1 MLLSLVLLV
10 TGCATQSPASS
21 TGRTLRQSQRGA
33 SLLESSRD
41 GLADDVSPHQSD
53 TPERL
58 QRHRENDAEAIAD
71 GQQRAAETRQAVT
84 EATDDVKGSIAGLA
98 RDIPKLAA
106 HARAIHAHGDLFA
119 RYFDFGVNQVLWL
132 GGSLRGAAML
142 VEVAD
147 SVDDP
152 DMAVGVLR
160 MTGPR
165 LQAAM
170 AGVMLLASWF
180 DFLQLADT
188 VLQQCPYY
196 SVEQLLVDMERVQK
210 RLEPAMTALS
220 SLEPG
225 RVEATAAAMPELM
238 GQLTQEFHTIRE
250 GARMAMERTGQVIAA
265 AQFIEMVGLVSTL
278 RVSLPRLPPA
288 GPVLLGARLVVSPG
302 GVMAG
307 SHLVVSAEWVEMM
320 RRLVQAG
327 VISMPVASA
336 AVRIHAGQV
345 LMAQSHRDLPKGVR
359 EALGDSPE
367 VRGMHETGKAG
378 AGMSEAPKHHVLPRE
393 HRKWFEQ
400 RGFTGAMDIDQF
412 CVRMEKSH
420 HEAVHGGGDWR
431 LGRAWPGEWN
441 QLLMRELLKAEARAG
456 RKLTRDAILKLVAKH
471 MKDYK
476 LPMNFT
482 SWRGQ

>member
-1 MLLSLVLLV
+1 
-10 TGCATQSPASS
+10 
-21 TGRTLRQSQRGA
+21 
-33 SLLESSRD
+33 LLESSRD
-41 GLADDVSPHQSD
+41 GLADDASARQSG
-53 TPERL
+53 TPERR
-58 QRHRENDAEAIAD
+58 QRHRENDAEAIAA

-84 EATDDVKGSIAGLA
+84 EATDDVKDSIAGLA
-98 RDIPKLAA
+98 SDIPKLAS
-106 HARAIHAHGDLFA
+106 HTRAIHAHGDVFS
-119 RYFDFGVNQVLWL
+119 RYFDFGVNQVRWL
-132 GGSLRGAAML
+132 GGALRGTTTL

-152 DMAVGVLR
+152 DMAVGLLR

-170 AGVMLLASWF
+170 AGAMLLDSWF
-180 DFLQLADT
+180 DFLQLADAL
-188 VLQQCPYY
+188 LQQCPYY
-196 SVEQLLVDMERVQK
+196 NVEQLLVDMERVQK

-250 GARMAMERTGQVIAA
+250 GARMATERAGQVIAV
-265 AQFIEMVGLVSTL
+265 AQFVEMVALVSTL
-278 RVSLPRLPPA
+278 RVSLPRLPPS
-288 GPVLLGARLVVSPG
+288 GPVLVGARLSVGPG

-327 VISMPVASA
+327 VISLPVASA

-393 HRKWFEQ
+393 HREWFEQ

-420 HEAVHGGGDWR
+420 HEAIHGGGNWQ
-431 LGRAWPGEWN
+431 LGRTWPGEWN
-441 QLLMRELLKAEARAG
+441 RMIMDELRRAEARSG
-456 RKLTRDAILKLVAKH
+456 RMLTRNQVLDIVATR
-471 MKDYK
+471 MKTYDIP
-476 LPMNFT
+476 LRF
-482 SWRGQ
+482 SRGRSR

>member
-1 MLLSLVLLV
+1 MLV
-10 TGCATQSPASS
+10 TGCASQSPASGA
-21 TGRTLRQSQRGA
+21 GRPLRYSQRDVA
-33 SLLESSRD
+33 LLESSRD
-41 GLADDVSPHQSD
+41 GLADDSSPRHSG
-53 TPERL
+53 TRER
-58 QRHRENDAEAIAD
+58 RDRPRENEAEAIAD
-71 GQQRAAETRQAVT
+71 SQQRVILTRQAVV
-84 EATDDVKGSIAGLA
+84 AAVDKVKGSTEELSSA
-98 RDIPKLAA
+98 IPRLAA
-106 HARAIHAHGDLFA
+106 HTRGLGGNADLFT
-119 RYFDFGVNQVLWL
+119 RYFAYGSTQVPWL
-132 GGSLRGAAML
+132 RDALRGTATL
-142 VEVAD
+142 VEVSE

-152 DMAVGVLR
+152 DMAVGLLR

-170 AGVMLLASWF
+170 AGAMLLATWF
-180 DFLQLADT
+180 DVLQLADA

-196 SVEQLLVDMERVQK
+196 SVEQLLTDMDRVQK

-238 GQLTQEFHTIRE
+238 GKLTQEFSTIRE
-250 GARMAMERTGQVIAA
+250 GARVAMERTGQVIAA
-265 AQFIEMVGLVSTL
+265 AQFIEMVALVSTL
-278 RVSLPRLPPA
+278 RVSLPRLPPS
-288 GPVLLGARLVVSPG
+288 GPVLVGARLAVGPG

-336 AVRIHAGQV
+336 AVRVHAGQV

-378 AGMSEAPKHHVLPRE
+378 AGMADAPKHHVLPRE
-393 HRKWFEQ
+393 HREWFEQ
-400 RGFTGAMDIDQF
+400 RGFKGPMDIDQF
-412 CVRMEKSH
+412 CVRLEKSH

-431 LGRAWPGEWN
+431 LGRTWPKEWN
-441 QLLMRELLKAEARAG
+441 QMIIRALRDAEFEAG
-456 RKLTRDAILKLVAKH
+456 QKLTRDEILKLLARYLR
-471 MKDYK
+471 DYDI
-476 LPMNFT
+476 PMNFT
-482 SWRGQ
+482 PGRKR

>member
-1 MLLSLVLLV
+1 MLV
-10 TGCATQSPASS
+10 TGCATQSPASGA
-21 TGRTLRQSQRGA
+21 GRTLRQSQRGA
-33 SLLESSRD
+33 SLLEPPRD
-41 GLADDVSPHQSD
+41 GLADSIGRQSD
-53 TPERL
+53 APEPSR
-58 QRHRENDAEAIAD
+58 RHREIDAEAIAD
-71 GQQRAAETRQAVT
+71 GRLRAAQTRQAVT
-84 EATDDVKGSIAGLA
+84 EAADEVKSSTERLA
-98 RDIPKLAA
+98 SDLPKLAGHTLDLGRNA
-106 HARAIHAHGDLFA
+106 DLFSG
-119 RYFDFGVNQVLWL
+119 YFDYGSNQLPW
-132 GGSLRGAAML
+132 LRGALRGTATL
-142 VEVAD
+142 VEVSG

-152 DMAVGVLR
+152 DMAVGLLR
-160 MTGPR
+160 IAGPR

-170 AGVMLLASWF
+170 AGAMLLASWF
-180 DFLQLADT
+180 DFLQLANA

-238 GQLTQEFHTIRE
+238 GQLTQEFHAIRE
-250 GARMAMERTGQVIAA
+250 GARLAMERTGQVIAA
-265 AQFIEMVGLVSTL
+265 AQSIEMVALVSTL

-288 GPVLLGARLVVSPG
+288 GPVLLGARIVMSPG

-367 VRGMHETGKAG
+367 VRGMHATGKAG
-378 AGMSEAPKHHVLPRE
+378 SGMSEAPKHHVMPQE
-393 HRKWFEQ
+393 HREWFER
-400 RGFTGAMDIDQF
+400 RGFKGPMDIDHF

-420 HEAVHGGGDWR
+420 HEAIHGGGNWK
-431 LGRAWPGEWN
+431 LGRTWPHEWN
-441 QLLMRELLKAEARAG
+441 RMIMEALREAEVEAG
-456 RKLTRDAILKLVAKH
+456 RMLTRNQVLNIVAAR
-471 MKDYK
+471 MKRYDIPAK
-476 LPMNFT
+476 FT
-482 SWRGQ
+482 KGRSR

>member
-1 MLLSLVLLV
+1 M
-10 TGCATQSPASS
+10 
-21 TGRTLRQSQRGA
+21 
-33 SLLESSRD
+33 E
-41 GLADDVSPHQSD
+41 VS
-53 TPERL
+53 E
-58 QRHRENDAEAIAD
+58 
-71 GQQRAAETRQAVT
+71 
-84 EATDDVKGSIAGLA
+84 
-98 RDIPKLAA
+98 
-106 HARAIHAHGDLFA
+106 
-119 RYFDFGVNQVLWL
+119 
-132 GGSLRGAAML
+132 
-142 VEVAD
+142 

-152 DMAVGVLR
+152 DMAVGLLK
-160 MTGPR
+160 MAGPR

-180 DFLQLADT
+180 DLLQLADAL
-188 VLQQCPYY
+188 LQQCPFY
-196 SVEQLLVDMERVQK
+196 SVEQLLTDMDRVQK

-220 SLEPG
+220 SLDPG

-238 GQLTQEFHTIRE
+238 GKLTQEFSTIRE

-265 AQFIEMVGLVSTL
+265 AQFLELVAMVSAL
-278 RVSLPRLPPA
+278 RVSLPRLPPS
-288 GPVLLGARLVVSPG
+288 GPVLLGARLAVGPG

-336 AVRIHAGQV
+336 AVRVHAGQV

-378 AGMSEAPKHHVLPRE
+378 AGMADAPKHHVLPRE

-412 CVRMEKSH
+412 CVRMERAH
-420 HEAVHGGGDWR
+420 HEAIHGGGDWR
-431 LGRAWPGEWN
+431 LGRTWPGEWN
-441 QLLMRELLKAEARAG
+441 RMIMALLQKAERRAG
-456 RKLTRDAILKLVAKH
+456 HQLSRNEVLKVVSQS
-471 MKDYK
+471 MKDYDIR
-476 LPMNFT
+476 MSFT
-482 SWRGQ
+482 LGSRR